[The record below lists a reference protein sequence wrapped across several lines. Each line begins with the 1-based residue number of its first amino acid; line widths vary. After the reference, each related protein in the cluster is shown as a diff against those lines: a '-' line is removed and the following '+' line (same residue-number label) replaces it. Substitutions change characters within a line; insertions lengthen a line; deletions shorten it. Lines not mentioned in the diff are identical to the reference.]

1 MDDVIAQTINSS
13 VSVADYQGVVKSY
26 APLPYDQNA
35 LGKLKQCFL
44 DQSEETLA
52 NVQVMVV
59 IIHFPLFVS
68 YYYVYLY
75 DVHIYTCIT
84 YIHILM
90 YFIHF
95 YLCIFILHTY
105 IFIYIFIYIYIYF
118 H

>member
-68 YYYVYLY
+68 YYYIYIY
-75 DVHIYTCIT
+75 NVHIYT
-84 YIHILM
+84 YII
-90 YFIHF
+90 YVYCT
-95 YLCIFILHTY
+95 YLCILY
-105 IFIYIFIYIYIYF
+105 ISIYVYLYYIPIYIFMCIYF